1 MPISILKTELF
12 YSNFQLRNLKLPS
25 AMINFMFQLDWATD
39 TRHWVKRY
47 FRGVCEDVVDET
59 NI

>member
-25 AMINFMFQLDWATD
+25 TMINFMFQLDWAID
-39 TRHWVKRY
+39 TRHLVKQY
-47 FRGVCEDVVDET
+47 SRGVCEDIVDEI